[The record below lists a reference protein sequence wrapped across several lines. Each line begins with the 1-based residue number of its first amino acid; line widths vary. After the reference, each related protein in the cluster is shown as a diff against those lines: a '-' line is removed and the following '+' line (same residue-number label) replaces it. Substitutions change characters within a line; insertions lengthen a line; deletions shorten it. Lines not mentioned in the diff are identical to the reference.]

1 MGLETF
7 LKLSSGFGE
16 PCGSPTEPPP
26 PPSTLKARTSGVGAC
41 SKRREVRVG
50 SRVSLYDMRY
60 PKE

>member
-26 PPSTLKARTSGVGAC
+26 LAPLRRALLALVLAQRGEKFEVGLEYPS
-41 SKRREVRVG
+41 
-50 SRVSLYDMRY
+50 MI
-60 PKE
+60 